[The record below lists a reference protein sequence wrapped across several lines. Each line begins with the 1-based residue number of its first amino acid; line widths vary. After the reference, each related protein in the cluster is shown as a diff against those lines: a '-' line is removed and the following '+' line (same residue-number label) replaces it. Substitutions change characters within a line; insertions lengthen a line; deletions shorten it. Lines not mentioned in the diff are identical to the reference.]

1 MTLFNKKNIP
11 FFLLFLIVFIS
22 RVPFLSAGYGVEED
36 SWGIAM
42 AAFQTKMS
50 GVFEPS
56 RLPGHPVQELI
67 YSALWGA
74 GPIVFNG
81 LCAFFS
87 AVGAVFFAL
96 ILQQLKFKHFL
107 FAAFALAFVPVY
119 FISSTY
125 TIDFVWTEAFVLISL
140 YALLKNRLVVSGVF
154 LGLAIGC
161 RITSGAMLLPFMM
174 IIWQDKNLKQNF
186 INLLKISIPMGVVAI
201 VSFIPIIAQYGLSF
215 FMYYDQF
222 PYPSMAKL
230 VYKMVFGVFGF
241 VGVMAIAIAV
251 LSILLN
257 KEKQKNGELFET
269 QLNRKIIAASFTILI
284 LFFISYLR
292 LPQKSGY
299 MLPILPFVI
308 LLFGYYLNSKKFKI
322 VCGAF
327 ILSSFVCSINLT
339 DKIRGAEHS
348 KYAFVYTI
356 SGQEIF
362 FDALSGPIFS
372 DYSKRIQKEKYVESV
387 IKKTEKVT
395 AKTVVIS
402 GWWYNEISVWQINR
416 PINKNVSFEFYIDS
430 AKINKYLAQEYEIT
444 YLPEQNIYN
453 DLMFK
458 MQVTDSVAKPF

>member
-1 MTLFNKKNIP
+1 MTLFNKKNSP
-11 FFLLFLIVFIS
+11 FFLLFSIVFIS
-22 RVPFLSAGYGVEED
+22 RFPFLSAGYGVEED

-74 GPIVFNG
+74 GPVVFNG

-87 AVGAVFFAL
+87 AVGALFFAL
-96 ILQQLKFKHFL
+96 ILQELKFKHFL
-107 FAAFALAFVPVY
+107 IASYALAFVPVY

-140 YALLKNRLVVSGVF
+140 FALLKNRLIATGVF

-161 RITSGAMLLPFMM
+161 RITSGAMLLPFM
-174 IIWQDKNLKQNF
+174 IVIWQDKNLKQNL
-186 INLLKISIPMGVVAI
+186 IHLLKISIPMGIVAI
-201 VSFIPIIAQYGLSF
+201 ISFIPIIEQYGLSF
-215 FMYYDQF
+215 LLYYDQF

-241 VGVMAIAIAV
+241 VGVIAIGIAV
-251 LSILLN
+251 LSIMLHG
-257 KEKQKNGELFET
+257 KKQNPENLFEIK
-269 QLNRKIIAASFTILI
+269 LDRKIIIASFTILT

-299 MLPILPFVI
+299 MIPVIPFVI
-308 LLFGYYLNSKKFKI
+308 LIFGYYLNSISFKLL
-322 VCGAF
+322 CSAF

-339 DKIRGAEHS
+339 DKIRGSEYS
-348 KYAFVYTI
+348 KYALVYTI

-362 FDALSGPIFS
+362 FDVLSGPIFS

-387 IKKTEKVT
+387 IEKAEKINT
-395 AKTVVIS
+395 KTVVIS
-402 GWWYNEISVWQINR
+402 GWWCNQIYVEQINR
-416 PINKNVSFEFYIDS
+416 PPNKNMSFEFYIDS
-430 AKINKYLAQEYEIT
+430 TKINKYLAQGSEIT

-453 DLMFK
+453 DLMYK
-458 MQVTDSVAKPF
+458 IKVTDRVAKPF

>member
-1 MTLFNKKNIP
+1 MTLFNKKNTP

-22 RVPFLSAGYGVEED
+22 RFPFLSAGYGVEED

-67 YSALWGA
+67 YSALWGV
-74 GPIVFNG
+74 GPVVFNG

-87 AVGAVFFAL
+87 AVGVLFFAL

-107 FAAFALAFVPVY
+107 LAAFALAFIPVY

-140 YALLKNRLVVSGVF
+140 YALLKNRLIVSGVF
-154 LGLAIGC
+154 IGLAIGC
-161 RITSGAMLLPFMM
+161 RITSGAMLLPFMI
-174 IIWQDKNLKQNF
+174 IIWQDKNLKQNV
-186 INLLKISIPMGVVAI
+186 INLLKFSIPMVVVAI

-215 FMYYDQF
+215 LMYYDQF

-230 VYKMVFGVFGF
+230 VYKMFFGVFGF
-241 VGVMAIAIAV
+241 VGIIAIGLAV

-257 KEKQKNGELFET
+257 REKQKNGELFET
-269 QLNRKIIAASFTILI
+269 QLDHKIIAASFIVLI

-308 LLFGYYLNSKKFKI
+308 LLFGYYLNSKSFKI
-322 VCGAF
+322 LCGAF
-327 ILSSFVCSINLT
+327 IVSSFVCSINLT

-348 KYAFVYTI
+348 KYAFIHTV

-362 FDALSGPIFS
+362 FDVLSGPIFS
-372 DYSKRIQKEKYVESV
+372 DYSKRIQKEKYVETIIQKAESSK
-387 IKKTEKVT
+387 I
-395 AKTVVIS
+395 KTVVIS
-402 GWWYNEISVWQINR
+402 GWWCNQIYVEQINR
-416 PINKNVSFEFYIDS
+416 SVNKYVSFEFYIDS
-430 AKINKYLAQEYEIT
+430 SKINKYLAQGYEIT
-444 YLPEQNIYN
+444 YLPEQNMYN

-458 MQVTDSVAKPF
+458 MKLTDDAAKPF